1 MDFVAR
7 CIVTL
12 RVSKHK
18 QLAQAKMSSPSDA
31 NMEEISLEDEN
42 RDTVE
47 YKVLMAYAQRR
58 LSVSKY
64 RQLLEREAKTQRG
77 SPTERGE
84 REKIPQASKGE
95 THQELSIQG
104 KEPVVQCKKRRKKF
118 IWKCLLLPSCARG
131 EREEGPQALV
141 PNRDTVNGY
150 VLKMP
155 LAIRTTDTYSPE
167 EEGGAE
173 VFLHIAD
180 RLAEIVSSRL
190 PPAPDQAQF
199 RALDCTPGLEV
210 DSGQLKFPPQE
221 GGEKDEEERIIETI
235 VALLRQTGDK
245 LEETIK
251 QDKTFYCCITKMLS
265 YSFFKKLT
273 DQYLEEVPQG
283 STKETEDKIQCTKA
297 AFAMEVTTRLTA
309 VDNHPMNAVLGFGV
323 KYLKEHF
330 SPWIQ
335 NHGGWEKAMELLDQE
350 EVE

>member
-1 MDFVAR
+1 
-7 CIVTL
+7 
-12 RVSKHK
+12 
-18 QLAQAKMSSPSDA
+18 MSSPSDA

-84 REKIPQASKGE
+84 REKIPQASK
-95 THQELSIQG
+95 
-104 KEPVVQCKKRRKKF
+104 
-118 IWKCLLLPSCARG
+118 
-131 EREEGPQALV
+131 
-141 PNRDTVNGY
+141 
-150 VLKMP
+150 
-155 LAIRTTDTYSPE
+155 
-167 EEGGAE
+167 GGAE

-335 NHGGWEKAMELLDQE
+335 THGGWEKAMELLDQE